1 MKKGFVL
8 AAVVLCFLGGC
19 KSSEPTAYEVGTEQ
33 LEKEKYTQAIENFQ
47 NAIQEGDHTVQAWR
61 GIGIAWS
68 EQGVFEQAEE
78 AFTTAL
84 GLTGRSEKAL
94 KTDLYFY
101 LADSLYHQ
109 GEYKKCAEVCSE
121 LLKQQKKKNAYF
133 LRGSAY
139 LQMDEYKK
147 ADSDFSRVVSD
158 SKEYE
163 DYLDIYKVY
172 KSCELNADGST
183 YLESALEIKAKSPED
198 YYNQGRVYYHL
209 EEYEKAEKSL
219 KKAWEEEYAPA
230 LVYLGKVYTEAQQ
243 MEKAAS
249 VYKKCL
255 KQEEI
260 KAEGYNGL
268 AYCAMLQEDYTK
280 ALSYVEKGLKEKD
293 TQVQQALLFNEIV
306 IYEKQKDFASAK
318 AKMQEY
324 LELYPADKAAVRE
337 NYFLQTR

>member
-19 KSSEPTAYEVGTEQ
+19 KGSEPTAYEVGTEH

-47 NAIQEGDHTVQAWR
+47 NAIQEGDHTVQSWR

-68 EQGVFEQAEE
+68 GQGVFDKAEE
-78 AFTTAL
+78 AFITAL
-84 GLTGRSEKAL
+84 GLTERSEKAL

-101 LADSLYHQ
+101 LADALYHQ
-109 GEYKKCAEVCSE
+109 GKYEKCAETCSE
-121 LLKQQKKKNAYF
+121 LLKQQKKKDAYF

-139 LQMDEYKK
+139 LRMDEYKK
-147 ADSDFSRVVSD
+147 ADSDFSRVVSG
-158 SKEYE
+158 SENYE
-163 DYLDIYKVY
+163 DYLDIYKIY

-209 EEYEKAEKSL
+209 QEYEKAEKAL
-219 KKAWEEEYAPA
+219 KKAWEEEYILA

-243 MEKAAS
+243 PQEAAS
-249 VYKKCL
+249 MYKKCL
-255 KQEEI
+255 EQEGL

-268 AYCAMLQEDYTK
+268 AYCAMLQEDYAG

-293 TQVQQALLFNEIV
+293 AQVQQALLFNEIV
-306 IYEKQKDFASAK
+306 IYEKQMDFTSAK
-318 AKMQEY
+318 EKMQEY
-324 LELYPADKAAVRE
+324 LELYPADKEAVRE